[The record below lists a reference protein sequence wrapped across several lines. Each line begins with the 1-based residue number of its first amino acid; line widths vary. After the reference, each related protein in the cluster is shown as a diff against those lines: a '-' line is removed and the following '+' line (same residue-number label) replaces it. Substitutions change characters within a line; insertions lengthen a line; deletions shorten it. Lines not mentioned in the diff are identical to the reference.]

1 MAQMQFNVSSPGWI
15 ASEAGVFLTATAG
28 GGGLDVHPYGLESND
43 VVVGMAG
50 YYDIGYVRFRVYQ
63 AFLSVDTSTLPDNA
77 IIDHVHMAVNSMRD
91 YSATD
96 FNVELRSFYWGA
108 GGLGAEDFRSS
119 VGGQLW
125 QCTECASQSTV
136 GWGWGESGYFWFNDT
151 ANFRAAINKTGTT
164 YFVVSSSRNRILSA
178 EPTQDE
184 YIIINA
190 SPGNLV
196 LVVDYHV
203 PVAPTVAT
211 WTPWNIASTTA
222 TGGGNVTSDGGAA
235 VTARGICIGASAN
248 PTTAGA
254 HSTNGS
260 GTGSFSSALT
270 GLTPGATYHV
280 RAYATN
286 SVATVYGADLQ
297 FTALATPAA
306 PSSDP
311 TFTGTASRLK
321 GKLTQV
327 TAHSRAL
334 TAAEMLRI
342 YQSGPEYAGGA
353 NITMLDAE

>member
-1 MAQMQFNVSSPGWI
+1 MAQMQFNVSASGWI
-15 ASEAGVFLTATAG
+15 ESVSSVFATATAG
-28 GGGLDVHPYGLESND
+28 GGSLYVNRYNQPSTAVTVGMSRYYGLGGA
-43 VVVGMAG
+43 VLFG
-50 YYDIGYVRFRVYQ
+50 VYQ
-63 AFLSVDTSTLPDNA
+63 SFLSVDTSALPDNA
-77 IIDHVHMAVNSMRD
+77 IIDHVHMAVNSMHD

-108 GGLGAEDFRSS
+108 GGLGTEDFRSS

-136 GWGWGESGYFWFNDT
+136 GWSGSGYFWFNDT
-151 ANFRAAINKTGTT
+151 ANFRAAINKTGDT
-164 YFVVSSSRNRILSA
+164 YFVVSSSRNRVLSA
-178 EPTQDE
+178 EPTQAE
-184 YIIINA
+184 YVIIGA
-190 SPGNLV
+190 YPGDLV

-203 PVAPTVAT
+203 PVAPTV
-211 WTPWNIASTTA
+211 STTA
-222 TGGGNVTSDGGAA
+222 PYSVSSASALGGGNVTSDGGAT
-235 VTARGICIGASAN
+235 VTARGTCIGANAN
-248 PTTAGA
+248 PTVAGTKTTDGGGA
-254 HSTNGS
+254 GGYLSTLS
-260 GTGSFSSALT
+260 GLSPNT
-270 GLTPGATYHV
+270 TYHV
-280 RAYATN
+280 RAYAIN
-286 SVATVYGADLQ
+286 SVGTVYGADAE
-297 FTALATPAA
+297 FKTLATPAA